1 MPFLQPH
8 FFNAVLY
15 KLCLFVCVCV
25 CECVWVCVYILN
37 ALYECVWAYLY
48 ACELVALRDLSQAS
62 KPTTLI
68 LFFLFVWW
76 CFIALVVICG
86 SWWWNVYAFV
96 LDSWKVS
103 YINGILPD
111 PSRVFSQAGCTISHH
126 FRFLFL
132 NESSTPFIK
141 TLVSNDI
148 ASQDN

>member
-15 KLCLFVCVCV
+15 KLCLFVCV

-141 TLVSNDI
+141 TLASNDV